1 MLYESWKCKIESQRF
16 NIFNIVVENLV
27 KSFAVFNTLIKLKK
41 HKCFPE
47 LTIIKIKF
55 KYLITDETEDEFCFF
70 YIGVRRF
77 FGSRRP
83 KSHIGLTLVV
93 AWVPIRIEVSGNG
106 HVTRL
111 CAPELSKCVEGARD
125 VAVVVVL
132 VERSFENCRQSRR
145 RGRVL
150 AGVTH

>member
-1 MLYESWKCKIESQRF
+1 MKC
-16 NIFNIVVENLV
+16 
-27 KSFAVFNTLIKLKK
+27 
-41 HKCFPE
+41 
-47 LTIIKIKF
+47 
-55 KYLITDETEDEFCFF
+55 KYLITDETENEFCFF

-93 AWVPIRIEVSGNG
+93 ARVPIRIEVSGNG